1 MQQKK
6 KVGEGWHL
14 SLRECGEV
22 VGGVSLLTL
31 GGWFIPLNWI
41 PAQSIFCAF
50 FLMIF
55 AFAVRYRPY
64 IAYSAGLVAASGYS
78 SLLWLRPDLQDQMR
92 TPFVFGPIILLL
104 TGILCSGLMRR
115 QRRHLATLMQQN
127 VSYQEQVQA
136 STRRYQ
142 ALLIV
147 NEELERRISK
157 PPASLMAFCKSIEQ
171 IWTLRDNARL
181 QAMLKMVLR
190 TIEAQDGALYLLKHE
205 HLQLA
210 GKYCDQE
217 GEENNTFSL
226 ERNDP
231 VVRATL
237 QQGRVC
243 TIHDLLQERRN
254 VEEST
259 VIMAGPLRLKNKRLR
274 GIIVINHIP
283 LLKFSPEA
291 VKLFQTVLHVAEIAL
306 WEEQENDEEITEHKP
321 VITSVPKGTYED
333 LAQTTIQTVDE
344 CSE

>member
-6 KVGEGWHL
+6 KVEEGWHL

-31 GGWFIPLNWI
+31 GGWFIPLNWL

-64 IAYSAGLVAASGYS
+64 VAYGAGLIAASGYS
-78 SLLWLRPDLQDQMR
+78 SLLWWRPDLQDQMS
-92 TPFVFGPIILLL
+92 TPFAFGPISLLL
-104 TGILCSGLMRR
+104 AGILCSGLLRG
-115 QRRHLATLMQQN
+115 QRRRLTTLMQQN

-142 ALLIV
+142 AVLIV
-147 NEELERRISK
+147 NEELERRISR
-157 PPASLMAFCKSIEQ
+157 PLASLTTFCKSIEQ
-171 IWTLRDNARL
+171 IWTLRENARL
-181 QAMLKMVLR
+181 QAMLKMVLC
-190 TIEAQDGALYLLKHE
+190 TIEAQNGALYLLKHG

-210 GKYCDQE
+210 GRYCDQE
-217 GEENNTFSL
+217 GEENNAFSL

-231 VVRATL
+231 VVRAAL

-254 VEEST
+254 IEEST
-259 VIMAGPLRLKNKRLR
+259 VIMAGPLRLKNKQLR

-283 LLKFSPEA
+283 LLKFSPETA
-291 VKLFQTVLHVAEIAL
+291 RLFQAVLHVAEIAL
-306 WEEQENDEEITEHKP
+306 WEEQEHDEEITERKP
-321 VITSVPKGTYED
+321 VITSIAKGTHED
-333 LAQTTIQTVDE
+333 LAQTTVQTVDE